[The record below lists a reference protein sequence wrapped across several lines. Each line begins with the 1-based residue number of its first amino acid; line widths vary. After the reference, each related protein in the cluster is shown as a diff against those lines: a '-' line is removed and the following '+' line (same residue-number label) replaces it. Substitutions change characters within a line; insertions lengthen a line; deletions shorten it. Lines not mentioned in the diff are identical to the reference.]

1 MSMLR
6 PRTRDEAPAVPE
18 EPAAEA
24 PAPEPRRRSSRRAR
38 WLDRLGLYEVSEET
52 IFTSTRQAQAVNP
65 ALVATHA
72 PLAGPIT
79 GVDVDTG
86 NAVSNGPHELY
97 AQRRITSPNVV
108 VLGDVGSAKSS
119 LVKTVYVA
127 RAVACGKQVAVFDR
141 KNQEGRGE
149 YADVARV
156 CDGTTIAFSRTKG
169 SAINLLDPR
178 ISTSSRDGDTDARI
192 GQDRLLLMA
201 AEYAHGRLSSHEHH
215 ALRSAHRTALARA
228 GADGRNA
235 TIHDVVDALYAP
247 EADAVPRAH
256 LAESEVVTPRDVV
269 DWGMALAMDLERFV
283 DGDLS
288 GLIDADTSD
297 SVDWSAPLLV
307 FDTSE
312 LDEDSPALSLVMA
325 LVATFLSSVWA
336 ARPGQRIIV
345 LEEGYHTARLTGPGT
360 TSVAGILR
368 SLVKRGRGI
377 GLAFVTVIHHVSD
390 LPPDSDAMSLVR
402 EAQVVHVYRQSRS
415 DDARTVVSL
424 FGLPSWSEDLLPAVE
439 PGVHVLKVG
448 KEPAR
453 LVRHIRTRIEEGF
466 TDTDAAMTGA
476 RRGTAS

>member
-1 MSMLR
+1 MS
-6 PRTRDEAPAVPE
+6 
-18 EPAAEA
+18 
-24 PAPEPRRRSSRRAR
+24 RSRF
-38 WLDRLGLYEVSEET
+38 LDRLGLNEIHDET
-52 IFTSTRQAQAVNP
+52 IFTSTRQAQAINP

-72 PLAGPIT
+72 PLAGPLT

-108 VLGDVGSAKSS
+108 VMGDVGSAKSS

-149 YADVARV
+149 YSEVATV
-156 CDGTTIAFSRTKG
+156 CHGVTIRFSRTEG
-169 SAINLLDPR
+169 SPINLLDPR
-178 ISTSSRDGDTDARI
+178 ISTSSRDGDNDSRV

-201 AEYAHGRLSSHEHH
+201 AEYAHGPLSSHEHH
-215 ALRSAHRTALARA
+215 ALRSAHRSALARA
-228 GADGRNA
+228 HAAGRVA
-235 TIHDVVDALYAP
+235 TIRDVIDSLYDP
-247 EADAVPRAH
+247 EPDAVPRQQ
-256 LAESEVVTPRDVV
+256 LADRSIVSVEHVIG
-269 DWGMALAMDLERFV
+269 WGMALAMDLERFV

-288 GLIDADTSD
+288 GLIDADTAD
-297 SVDWSAPLLV
+297 EVDWNSPLLV

-336 ARPGQRIIV
+336 SRPGQRIIV

-360 TSVAGILR
+360 TSVATILR

-377 GLAFVTVIHHVSD
+377 GLAFVTVLHHVSD
-390 LPPDSDAMSLVR
+390 LPADSDAMSLVR
-402 EAQVVHVYRQSRS
+402 EAQVVHIYRQSRS
-415 DDARTVVSL
+415 DDAQTAVSL
-424 FGLPSWSEDLLPAVE
+424 FGLPGWAEDLLPAVE

-466 TDTDAAMTGA
+466 TDTDSAMAGAGAAD
-476 RRGTAS
+476 

>member
-1 MSMLR
+1 MR
-6 PRTRDEAPAVPE
+6 G
-18 EPAAEA
+18 
-24 PAPEPRRRSSRRAR
+24 RRNR
-38 WLDRLGLYEVSEET
+38 LFDRLGLYEVQEET

-108 VLGDVGSAKSS
+108 VLGDVGAAKSS

-149 YADVARV
+149 YAEVARV
-156 CDGTTIAFSRTKG
+156 CHGTTITFSRTKG
-169 SAINLLDPR
+169 SSINLLDPR
-178 ISTSSRDGDTDARI
+178 ISTSSRDGDFDARV

-201 AEYAHGRLSSHEHH
+201 AEYAHGPLSSQEHH
-215 ALRSAHRTALARA
+215 ALRSAHRSALTRA
-228 GADGRNA
+228 GSEDRVA
-235 TIHDVVDALYAP
+235 TIHDVIDALYDP
-247 EADAVPRAH
+247 GPDAVPRGD
-256 LAESEVVTPRDVV
+256 LADRGVVTVERVIE
-269 DWGMALAMDLERFV
+269 WGMALAMDLERFV

-288 GLIDADTSD
+288 GLIDADTAD
-297 SVDWSAPLLV
+297 EVDWNAPLLV

-325 LVATFLSSVWA
+325 LVSTFLSSVWA
-336 ARPGQRIIV
+336 ARAGQRIIV
-345 LEEGYHTARLTGPGT
+345 LEEGYHTARLTGPGS
-360 TSVAGILR
+360 TSVASILR

-390 LPPDSDAMSLVR
+390 LPADSDAMSLVR
-402 EAQVVHVYRQSRS
+402 EAQVVHLYRQSRS
-415 DDARTVVSL
+415 DDAQTAVSL
-424 FGLPSWSEDLLPAVE
+424 FGLPLWCQELLPAIE
-439 PGVHVLKVG
+439 PGVHVLKIG

-466 TDTDAAMTGA
+466 TDTDQAMTG
-476 RRGTAS
+476 TAGAVRHAMQPEGQDPRSR